1 MEKLFNLQNKLKAVK
16 KDAENPF
23 FKSKYFDINGLLS
36 ALKPLL
42 NEEGLVVIQPLTTLE
57 GGVNALKTVVI
68 DAETGKA
75 LVESV
80 VALPSNVDPQKMGS
94 AITYFRRYAL
104 QSLFLLEA
112 EDDDGN
118 STIPE
123 SPNLKAAPPAPK
135 HSEGGRGQCL
145 KCGADMVMSPKT
157 NKIFC
162 SDKCWLK

>member
-1 MEKLFNLQNKLKAVK
+1 MQKLFNLQNKLKAVK

-112 EDDDGN
+112 EDDDAN
-118 STIPE
+118 SVSGKQPPE
-123 SPNLKAAPPAPK
+123 AKNYN
-135 HSEGGRGQCL
+135 HGGTGKCES
-145 KCGADMVMSPKT
+145 CGANMKMSAAG
-157 NKIFC
+157 KIYC
-162 SDKCWLK
+162 SALCWKKD

>member
-112 EDDDGN
+112 EDDDAN
-118 STIPE
+118 SVSGKQPPE
-123 SPNLKAAPPAPK
+123 AKNYN
-135 HSEGGRGQCL
+135 HGGTGKCE
-145 KCGADMVMSPKT
+145 KCGSNMKMSAAG
-157 NKIFC
+157 KIYC
-162 SDKCWLK
+162 SALCWKKD